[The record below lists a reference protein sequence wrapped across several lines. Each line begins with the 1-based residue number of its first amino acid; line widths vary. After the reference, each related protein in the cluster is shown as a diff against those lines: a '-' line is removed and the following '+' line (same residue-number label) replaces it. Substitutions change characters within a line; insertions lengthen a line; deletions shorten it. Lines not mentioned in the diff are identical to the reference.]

1 MKKRLLVEN
10 DVDQLDD
17 FQKILLLNKKKL
29 NPDDVEFYDSDGE
42 DYNEIVS
49 VTEKGLN
56 FEFDDLQG
64 FLQFFFQDYYGSG
77 SDGEYEVVN
86 FERMY
91 DRNYDF
97 YSECQDRAY
106 DDWREGYT
114 LGYLCDPALRKLKE
128 LVNILNPDTSKSF
141 VERPSGIQIDSE
153 GEMTSFL
160 DQFYSG
166 LGDDID
172 EIICRGKDDATSEGA
187 RELVK
192 DTYCDGLR
200 PYGIEN
206 RGGCFSSYFISWGN
220 LVQLYIDK
228 GEFDEPALDVIFDYM
243 NKHFTNHLPES
254 YEIENNVWD
263 NDVFIRETC
272 QKLEDL
278 IDQYIESA
286 EEDFRPEY
294 MEVMRKIGSLGL
306 FQAKQLP
313 NSRYFMKVES
323 VDPETLKI
331 NYKIGTDRN
340 LWNTEQGIDTIENV
354 VSMITQPGLFDPK
367 DHRINRYDLKR

>member
-49 VTEKGLN
+49 VSEKGLN

-64 FLQFFFQDYYGSG
+64 FLQFFFQYDYGSG
-77 SDGEYEVVN
+77 SDGEYEASN
-86 FERMY
+86 YERMY

-128 LVNILNPDTSKSF
+128 LVNILNPDMSKNF
-141 VERPSGIQIDSE
+141 VERSSGIQIDSE

-206 RGGCFSSYFISWGN
+206 RGGCFRSYFISWGN

-272 QKLEDL
+272 QRLEDL

-294 MEVMRKIGSLGL
+294 MEVMRKIGTLGL
-306 FQAKQLP
+306 FQSKQLP

-331 NYKIGTDRN
+331 NYKIGTDRD
-340 LWNTEQGIDTIENV
+340 LWTAEQGIDTIENV

-367 DHRINRYDLKR
+367 DYRINRYDLKR